1 MRFVV
6 IYNLKSVIFFY
17 IKKCDDRYGA
27 IEEGNDSEYDRSP
40 SGQLV
45 WLNQLVDGGA
55 IEKELLGLWG
65 L

>member
-45 WLNQLVDGGA
+45 
-55 IEKELLGLWG
+55 
-65 L
+65 